1 MEASILENNPLQ
13 LMLNPRSIATVGAGN
28 NPLKMGAIQALSIVK
43 DGYPGKFYPLHPTEK
58 EVFGYRA
65 YRTAYD
71 LPEPPDLV
79 MFVLPAP
86 LVVKIMEDFGKIGT
100 KRAIVITAG
109 FRETGSEGE
118 LLEEQLK
125 EVAAR
130 YGIRFLGP
138 NCMGIINSALP
149 LNVTVCPLSGEPGLL
164 GIASQSG
171 TYITQTLPYLQDK
184 GIRLAKAI
192 SVGNEG
198 DLDLTDA
205 LAYLGADQQSRAVAL
220 YIEGLKDAG
229 RFLEV
234 ARRVTAVKPVVAQY
248 VGGSDAGA
256 RAGSSHTGA
265 LAGPDYLYDGLFKQ
279 AGIIRV
285 STVEELY
292 YHGWMLASQPP
303 LKGKRIGV
311 LTNSGGPGT
320 AISHTCNA
328 GGLDVPPFSEKL
340 QQEIRKHLPAH
351 GAVGNP
357 VDLTFHMD
365 AEVISVTLPDLLLKS
380 KEIDGLVIHGL
391 MGTGFLKAIYPHVAE
406 LFGGMDA
413 GEFVSQFERD
423 LTEALSIPDR
433 YGLPVVVSSFFG
445 REDNF
450 TSAYRD
456 RGIPVFD
463 GPEKAAKAMLAL
475 YRYNLV
481 DQRAAHQP
489 AVLPAVSARAREII
503 DAAVQSGRRILD
515 EYESKQ
521 ILSAYGVPVSPEILA
536 HSVNEAIAAAIKIG
550 YPLVLKGCSTE
561 FAHKTGQGLVH
572 LNLQDETQLLAAYRI
587 ISQAAGQEIPVLVSK
602 MVKGERELMAGLV
615 RHPAFGPVVLFG
627 LGGVLAEALQDRT
640 FRLAP
645 LSETDTLEMIVDLKA
660 AEVIGSYRGLPAVDR
675 KALSSILQAVG
686 NLGLLHPE
694 IEEVD
699 LNPVMISGAAPVVV
713 DALMILNEAAS
724 SSTASD

>member
-1 MEASILENNPLQ
+1 MENNPLQ
-13 LMLNPRSIATVGAGN
+13 LILNPRSIATVGAGN
-28 NPLKMGAIQALSIVK
+28 NPMKMGTIQALSIVK

-58 EVFGYRA
+58 EVFGFPA
-65 YRTAYD
+65 YKTAYD

-109 FRETGSEGE
+109 FRETGVEGRQ
-118 LLEEQLK
+118 LEEQLK
-125 EVAAR
+125 AVTAR
-130 YGIRFLGP
+130 FGIRFLGP
-138 NCMGIINSALP
+138 NCMGVINSDLP

-205 LAYLGADQQSRAVAL
+205 LDYFGSDQQCRAVAL

-229 RFLEV
+229 RFLKV
-234 ARRVTAVKPVVAQY
+234 ARRVTAQKPVVAQY

-265 LAGPDYLYDGLFKQ
+265 LAGPDNLYDGLFRQ

-285 STVEELY
+285 STIEELY

-320 AISHTCNA
+320 AIAHTCNA
-328 GGLDVPPFSEKL
+328 GGLDVPPFSDKL
-340 QQEIRKHLPAH
+340 QQEIRKHLPPH

-365 AEVISVTLPDLLLKS
+365 AEVISATLPDLILKS

-406 LFGGMDA
+406 LFGEMSA
-413 GEFVSQFERD
+413 EEFTSHFERD
-423 LTEALSIPDR
+423 LTKALSIPER

-475 YRYNLV
+475 YRYYLV
-481 DQRAAHQP
+481 RQRTADQAT
-489 AVLPAVSARAREII
+489 VLPPVSARVQEII
-503 DAAVQSGRRILD
+503 GAAVHSGHRILD
-515 EYESKQ
+515 EYASKQ
-521 ILSAYGVPVSPEILA
+521 ILAAYGVPVCREIPA
-536 HSVNEAIAAAIKIG
+536 RSINEAIEAATKIG
-550 YPLVLKGCSTE
+550 YPLVLKGCSID
-561 FAHKTGQGLVH
+561 FAHKTGHGLVH
-572 LNLQDETQLLAAYRI
+572 LNLQDETQLRSAYRKI
-587 ISQAAGQEIPVLVSK
+587 GQAAGQEIPVLVAK
-602 MVKGERELMAGLV
+602 MIKGERELMAGLT
-615 RHPAFGPVVLFG
+615 RHPAFGPAVLFG
-627 LGGVLAEALQDRT
+627 VGGVLAEALQDRT

-645 LSETDTLEMIVDLKA
+645 LTSSDALEMIKEIKA
-660 AEVIGSYRGLPAVDR
+660 AEIIGSYRGLLKVDV
-675 KALSSILQAVG
+675 KVLASILQTVG

-699 LNPVMISGAAPVVV
+699 LNPVIISGADPVVV
-713 DALMILNEAAS
+713 DALVVLNENVFAR
-724 SSTASD
+724 